1 MKKAYFQYYESFE
14 KIVRKFGTAEERE
27 AFREKIINYG
37 LYGQE
42 PEDMNELEE
51 FVWDIVK
58 DMIDDQLHRRQVNKE
73 NRGQREAKRQQKSE
87 EPSLETEP
95 KAEEPK
101 QKKFNKP
108 TVEEVAAYC
117 QERNNEVNAE
127 KFCSYYAAQGWK
139 VGNHPM
145 KDWKAA
151 VRTWEQN
158 QKDRPAYGYGPPK
171 QEWPEDKL
179 QL

>member
-58 DMIDDQLHRRQVNKE
+58 DMIDDQLHRRQVNKD
-73 NRGQREAKRQQKSE
+73 NRSQREAKRQQKSE
-87 EPSLETEP
+87 ETSPETEP

-117 QERNNEVNAE
+117 QERNNEVNAK
-127 KFCSYYAAQGWK
+127 KFCSHYESKDWM
-139 VGNHPM
+139 VGDHQM

-158 QKDRPAYGYGPPK
+158 QKDRPYGYGPPK